1 MARSMRHI
9 AAVFVVLFAVSAT
22 GGEVQRKDRFFKIR
36 YKDGTVER
44 YGVRWVAFVDVNVRE
59 EGGPAVLDRFPPK
72 LIDDRRCFWDIT
84 SRIER
89 QTRLISK
96 RGEEFVAPTLF
107 KTYVNDFR
115 NQGSSWVVTNFRSE
129 NCNDARARRESDE
142 ANARTSILGLFNGI
156 VDADI
161 EQLKSEFKADAQ
173 VVSVVAE

>member
-1 MARSMRHI
+1 MNRFRAL
-9 AAVFVVLFAVSAT
+9 ATAVVMFLTMSAT
-22 GGEVQRKDRFFKIR
+22 AGEVQRQDRFFKVR

-44 YGVRWVAFVDVNVRE
+44 YGVRWVAFVDTNVRE

-129 NCNDARARRESDE
+129 NCNEARARRESDE
-142 ANARTSILGLFNGI
+142 ANARASVLGVFTGI
-156 VDADI
+156 VTADI
-161 EQLKSEFKADAQ
+161 ERLKSELKADAQ
-173 VVSVVAE
+173 VVSVTAE